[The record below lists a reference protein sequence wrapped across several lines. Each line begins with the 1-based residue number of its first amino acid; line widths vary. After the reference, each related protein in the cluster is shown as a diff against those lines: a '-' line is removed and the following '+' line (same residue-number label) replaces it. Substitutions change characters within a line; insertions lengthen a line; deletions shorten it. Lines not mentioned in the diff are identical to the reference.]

1 MSMAL
6 PLLRSLSHRA
16 ADMAA
21 PQERLI
27 VVRAGYHPQLVA
39 VDAGTPVRLTF
50 RREESDPCSDAVLLP
65 ELGRF
70 AELPEG
76 RSVSIDCGILEPGEY
91 EFSCERGNLHGRI
104 VVQ

>member
-1 MSMAL
+1 MAF
-6 PLLRSLSHRA
+6 PLLRSRSHRA
-16 ADMAA
+16 AGLAA

-27 VVRAGYHPQLVA
+27 VVRAGYHPDVVA
-39 VDAGTPVRLTF
+39 ARAGVPVRLTF

-91 EFSCERGNLHGRI
+91 EFLCERGNLRGR
-104 VVQ
+104 VVVR

>member
-1 MSMAL
+1 
-6 PLLRSLSHRA
+6 
-16 ADMAA
+16 
-21 PQERLI
+21 
-27 VVRAGYHPQLVA
+27 
-39 VDAGTPVRLTF
+39 
-50 RREESDPCSDAVLLP
+50 VLLP

-91 EFSCERGNLHGRI
+91 EFSCERGHLRGRI

>member
-1 MSMAL
+1 MAFPL
-6 PLLRSLSHRA
+6 PHSLAHRT
-16 ADMAA
+16 ADAAA
-21 PQERLI
+21 PQERVII
-27 VVRAGYHPQLVA
+27 VQAGYHPERVA
-39 VDAGTPVRLTF
+39 VDVGAPVRLTF
-50 RREESDPCSDAVLLP
+50 RREGSDPCSDAVLLP

-91 EFSCERGNLHGRI
+91 EFSCERGHLRGRI